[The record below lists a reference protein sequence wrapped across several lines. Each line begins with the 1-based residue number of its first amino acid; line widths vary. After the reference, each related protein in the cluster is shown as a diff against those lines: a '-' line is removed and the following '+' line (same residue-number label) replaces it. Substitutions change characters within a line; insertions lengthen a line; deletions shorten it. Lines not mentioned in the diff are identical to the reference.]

1 MTLGFPPRTRLLAAL
16 VAGLVLGACGG
27 GGGGSAPAPAP
38 VELARDLGTIPATS
52 PTFFDLEV
60 VNPFGS
66 AGEVTLESV
75 GTPLVVGP
83 GALPAAIGAG
93 ATVQVSMAFVPAGEG
108 AAMGE
113 ISVRLRAGTREQVQL
128 TRVTATAVGASLSVP
143 GGPIDFGDVLPGSF
157 ANRTILLQNQS
168 VLSPLSVTSVVSSH
182 PGFVAITPFP
192 LQVPAGGS
200 ASLVLRYNGST
211 PGTPTTTFTVTSN
224 AVNGPHAIQALGTT
238 GGQEI
243 IDLGAQAFDGNGDTA
258 AMTFDVPPDAI
269 SFMIEATVSG
279 NTQVGLRRL
288 TGPGGKVY
296 ENEQLTGAYIWTPA
310 SPVFTAQVP
319 NTDRT
324 DVQLVPGGG
333 TYTLRLLRWSGSAS
347 STSVKVIV
355 QRRPRTGTDVLSTL
369 DLNVFLA
376 NVITPKANTAAGDST
391 LQTVFGV
398 MDNILQQQGIRLGDI
413 DYYDMTNSAYD
424 DVTQGEFGPMLAT
437 SSAASER
444 RLNLFFV
451 RTALGGGVLG
461 VAATIGGPSV
471 NGTQLSGVMSLYD
484 PGNANL
490 VGLVAAH
497 EIGHFVGLAHTVE
510 SAQNGGGHDDITD
523 TLECPST
530 GTNSVCS
537 TAGGGYLMHWQA
549 VGGSTITDGQ
559 GLVIRGHPL
568 MGPRLLGGS
577 PLFGKPFL
585 PPPEIE
591 ITVDISPDWCGTCR
605 QLGPKGN

>member
-1 MTLGFPPRTRLLAAL
+1 MTLRFPLRTRLLAAL

-52 PTFFDLEV
+52 PTYFDLEV

-128 TRVTATAVGASLSVP
+128 TRVTAVAVGASLSVP

-182 PGFVAITPFP
+182 PSFVAITPFP

-224 AVNGPHAIQALGTT
+224 AVNGPHAIQGLGTT

-243 IDLGAQAFDGNGDTA
+243 IDLGAQAFDGSGDTA

-398 MDNILQQQGIRLGDI
+398 MDDILQQQGVRLGDI

-577 PLFGKPFL
+577 PLLGKPFL